1 MKQKL
6 HFIAIILIALS
17 TPVRAYD
24 FYDVTLAGDTLY
36 YNVISGDA
44 WVTYDNIDFAD
55 YPIFVAPNGGLIN
68 EQGLPVGTY
77 QNLSGNLV
85 IPSSVSNEFGEVF
98 NVVGIDHYAFYGCH
112 GLISVTMPATI
123 TQMGMNA
130 FERCPNL
137 VSVQLSSSLEAI
149 NVQDFQHCKSLS
161 TINIPNT
168 CTSIGTNAFLGCSSL
183 ASLVIPNSVISIGDL
198 AFGDC
203 TALASLNI
211 GSGITDL
218 NYAFSGCT
226 GLTSISVAGNNPIF
240 DSRNNCNAVIE
251 TYTNTLVLGCR
262 TTIIP
267 NSVTA
272 IGGMAFRTSPD
283 TVVIPEGVTTIEWNT
298 FSWNTEL
305 KAVVI
310 PNTVT
315 SIGDGAFIATFLDSI
330 HLPASIVNIG
340 DYAFGYCDSLKSIT
354 VDRAT
359 PPTLGEYVFYSN
371 YDDNFDN
378 ATLIDVPVRVPV
390 GSVPAYRAD
399 PAWNVFSVII
409 EGDSTYSPSYI
420 ANLTLLDID
429 TIETNSE
436 LAYFSLEL
444 DNITNPS
451 ISWNFEGAIE
461 ESIGSESYGSIN
473 WGYAAWSQPGTYAV
487 TASVSVNGVTDSR
500 TTYITVVEPCH
511 VSDYPYTTDFESGMN
526 CWKLMYGWATL
537 EDGTVRLSGSNIGWI
552 KSPVLDRGE
561 GEYQISFRAKSSV
574 TTPQPLCLYMYRNT
588 FHDYRNNAVS
598 EEFDVSS
605 TDWTNYTFTIPAN
618 VERIN
623 FGYLDQGNGDVW
635 IDDIVISLVDSN
647 VTPSCDTIVHTLPYY
662 ADFTQCWE
670 SADGAETIDADT
682 VLFSH
687 YQQSITSPL
696 IQADSDTY
704 IHFSFDASNPYNLP
718 SETNRCAR
726 ILIRIYAE
734 GDNNPILSETRYQNV
749 GDNVDLK
756 VPSAGNFRVVLSHVN
771 GDWSNNEFRIVR
783 FWADSY
789 PWTVEMQAPD
799 TAYLYHQTTFI
810 ASATLPDA
818 TESIS
823 YTWNIRNNQYNG
835 DTVNLTFTSGYGT
848 STIILYADS
857 RFHGRKEVQKYPFSL
872 TTRSCTGNPITQ
884 FPYTQDFEYGTD
896 CWQLVGNSYVGTL
909 NMDGGA
915 HSGNNF
921 YHMWRY
927 SNERGTLVSPTLEL
941 DSMRY
946 TMSFYARQQHSSKL
960 NVLFGR
966 MTDTIT
972 VSMPI
977 SASWTMYEVL
987 VPEYTTWVGFNAFD
1001 GQNVNGDNASVVDL
1015 DDITIAPIGYEST
1028 NNVIV
1033 RDTVIYN
1040 ITYLDSTVLNIQTID
1055 STVYNVTTVDSTVY
1069 NVVTV
1074 DSVVYNITNLDSVVY
1089 NINTV
1094 DSVVVNI
1101 IQSDSIIYFY
1111 DTTCATHDT
1120 VTLTEYLHD
1129 TITVTLYDTVTITVH
1144 DTIYI
1149 HDSVGVDPVSA
1160 LPITINVSGGAI
1172 VVDGAEG
1179 RNVQLYDAV
1188 GRLIATRQ
1196 NYAGPVRFDI
1206 AASGTYLVKV
1216 DGFPA
1221 RKVVAVR

>member
-24 FYDVTLAGDTLY
+24 FYDVTPAGDTLY

-409 EGDSTYSPSYI
+409 EGDST
-420 ANLTLLDID
+420 
-429 TIETNSE
+429 
-436 LAYFSLEL
+436 
-444 DNITNPS
+444 
-451 ISWNFEGAIE
+451 
-461 ESIGSESYGSIN
+461 
-473 WGYAAWSQPGTYAV
+473 
-487 TASVSVNGVTDSR
+487 
-500 TTYITVVEPCH
+500 
-511 VSDYPYTTDFESGMN
+511 
-526 CWKLMYGWATL
+526 
-537 EDGTVRLSGSNIGWI
+537 
-552 KSPVLDRGE
+552 
-561 GEYQISFRAKSSV
+561 SS
-574 TTPQPLCLYMYRNT
+574 TTP
-588 FHDYRNNAVS
+588 
-598 EEFDVSS
+598 
-605 TDWTNYTFTIPAN
+605 TDTTTTI
-618 VERIN
+618 
-623 FGYLDQGNGDVW
+623 DC
-635 IDDIVISLVDSN
+635 SN
-647 VTPSCDTIVHTLPYY
+647 SVYPLPYM

-734 GDNNPILSETRYQNV
+734 GNNNPILSETRYQNV

-835 DTVNLTFTSGYGT
+835 DTVNITFTSGYGT

-872 TTRSCTGNPITQ
+872 TTMPCTGNPITQ

-1120 VTLTEYLHD
+1120 ITLTEYLHD

-1144 DTIYI
+1144 DTVYI